1 MIWVGSPSVPAPR
14 YGSGVPHWPLRPRLV
29 VVALLALCDYLL
41 WNWSLSANHDILALV
56 SGMTLIPLLLA
67 LAWLLVLAVARLLA
81 GVAQRSRARHA
92 GLDSRAAAGAQVGA
106 TAGATGSVRASGEG
120 GRGSKAGAGEA
131 PTASPSSKLAA

>member
-1 MIWVGSPSVPAPR
+1 
-14 YGSGVPHWPLRPRLV
+14 VPHWPLRPRLV
-29 VVALLALCDYLL
+29 IVALLALGDYLL

-67 LAWLLVLAVARLLA
+67 LAWLIVLAVARLLA
-81 GVAQRSRARHA
+81 GVAQRSRAPHA
-92 GLDSRAAAGAQVGA
+92 GLGRHVAAGARAGTTGGA
-106 TAGATGSVRASGEG
+106 TASAATSGEG

>member
-1 MIWVGSPSVPAPR
+1 
-14 YGSGVPHWPLRPRLV
+14 VPHWPLRPRLV
-29 VVALLALCDYLL
+29 IVALLTLGDYLL

-67 LAWLLVLAVARLLA
+67 LAWLIVLAVARLLA
-81 GVAQRSRARHA
+81 GVAQRSRAPHA
-92 GLDSRAAAGAQVGA
+92 GLGRHVAASAR
-106 TAGATGSVRASGEG
+106 AGATGGAATSGEG

>member
-1 MIWVGSPSVPAPR
+1 VGQPSVPAPR
-14 YGSGVPHWPLRPRLV
+14 YGLDVPHWPLRPRLV
-29 VVALLALCDYLL
+29 IVALLALCDYLL

-67 LAWLLVLAVARLLA
+67 LAWLIVLAVAHLLA

-92 GLDSRAAAGAQVGA
+92 GLGRHGAAGARAGTGDA
-106 TAGATGSVRASGEG
+106 TASATTSGEG
-120 GRGSKAGAGEA
+120 GRGSRSGVGEA